1 MLAIWAMWPVY
12 ILAAVLFVATV
23 AVNVFYW
30 RRRAGLSA
38 DERRA
43 EDAEDRRDAS
53 IW

>member
-1 MLAIWAMWPVY
+1 MWLVY
-12 ILAAVLFVATV
+12 ILAAVFFVAMV
-23 AVNVFYW
+23 AVNAWYW

-43 EDAEDRRDAS
+43 EDADDRRDAS